1 MDVIKVV
8 IADDSAWIRYII
20 RGMLAEHPKI
30 QVVGEAQN
38 GAEALDLVAD
48 HSPDVLVLDMEMP
61 ALNGLDVIERLKKD
75 GSKVRVLVLSAF
87 DDSYYIQGVLDH
99 GAAGYLTKDE
109 FIEGKDAWGR
119 FAEAVQRAAVGEKG
133 ILGKRLAR
141 KSKNGNP
148 A

>member
-1 MDVIKVV
+1 MDRIKVV

-20 RGMLAEHPKI
+20 RGMLAEHPMI

-87 DDSYYIQGVLDH
+87 DDSYYIQGVLDF

-109 FIEGKDAWGR
+109 FLEGKDAWR
-119 FAEAVQRAAVGEKG
+119 QFVEAVQRAAIGENG
-133 ILGKRLAR
+133 ILGKRVAR
-141 KSKNGNP
+141 RLTNGGM